1 MENII
6 LAGIGI
12 LAYFFMRTLTGLKI
26 FPLLHE
32 ILTAL
37 TGSAVKSTT
46 QFREQTAV
54 TFRRMSLDEK
64 RKSVKYRYYCF
75 INEVLAAFGLKQRG
89 INVEGFTMSLIAVV
103 IAIGVVIALVTSS
116 VAYALLLPIILLP
129 TFIALIFLGSRMR
142 VRKRKIE
149 LLDAMDILCAV
160 MTDGILKA
168 VKENYAQFPTD
179 IQDYFKKFVNN
190 VELLNMS
197 VPQAVQELNEDIGS
211 LYDEFCDSVITYE
224 ANRARGMETLFNF
237 YISENGKTQARD
249 RQIKRLSDSANMD
262 YFASLLVIV
271 LFGVF
276 SSVFLGGGSSLW
288 ATPLGKVVIV
298 LLILGAV
305 GVFIYIQYLL
315 SKPFI
320 YTEKD
325 N

>member
-1 MENII
+1 MENIV

-12 LAYFFMRTLTGLKI
+12 LAYLFMRTLTGLKI

-64 RKSVKYRYYCF
+64 RKSMKYRYYCF

-89 INVEGFTMSLIAVV
+89 INVEGFTMSLIAIV
-103 IAIGVVIALVTSS
+103 IAISIVIALVTSS

-168 VKENYAQFPTD
+168 VKENYAQFPID
-179 IQDYFKKFVNN
+179 IQEYFKKFVSNI
-190 VELLNMS
+190 ELLNMS

-262 YFASLLVIV
+262 YFASLLVII

-276 SSVFLGGGSSLW
+276 SSVFLGGDSSLW